1 MKVYRVAGY
10 VKLAKLWERSREQAI
25 KYHNEYYR
33 NKFLDVPEMD
43 LVDVFIDITGSK
55 HMRNRPQMIRLI
67 AECMAGRVDC
77 IATQTVAYLAANN
90 EDLFHLLHF
99 LFLLDP
105 PVHIVTEDEN
115 YHIDTIRNADNQMDA
130 LMKMTSDFVKLNPA
144 GYEKWK
150 KDILQAVKKR

>member
-77 IATQTVAYLAANN
+77 IATQTVPTWLQIMRIC
-90 EDLFHLLHF
+90 FICSISCF
-99 LFLLDP
+99 CW
-105 PVHIVTEDEN
+105 
-115 YHIDTIRNADNQMDA
+115 IRR
-130 LMKMTSDFVKLNPA
+130 
-144 GYEKWK
+144 Y
-150 KDILQAVKKR
+150 IL